1 VEPHDS
7 QKIEKKVTR
16 SSPVGGK
23 ESSQQEAEKAGLTGH
38 LQGKQQGEKESS
50 QQEAGEEGWT
60 GNWQGKPQ
68 PLERR
73 RR

>member
-1 VEPHDS
+1 
-7 QKIEKKVTR
+7 
-16 SSPVGGK
+16 VGGK
-23 ESSQQEAEKAGLTGH
+23 ESSQQEAEKAGLTSH

-60 GNWQGKPQ
+60 SNWQGKPQ